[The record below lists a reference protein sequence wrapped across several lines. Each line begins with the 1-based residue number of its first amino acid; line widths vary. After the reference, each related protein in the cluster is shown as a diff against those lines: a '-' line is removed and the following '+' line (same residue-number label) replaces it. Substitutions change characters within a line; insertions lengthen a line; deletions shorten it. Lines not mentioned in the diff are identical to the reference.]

1 MSLTPEPWDRPPWD
15 PPQPARGGWPAP
27 VPPPRATLPAAVR
40 VAAGLSLVQ
49 AGLAGVLG
57 LLLVVSVLGVV
68 VAPAPLLVAGL
79 LGTGGVLALRGRRAG
94 QLLLLG
100 SQALL
105 GAGAL
110 VADVAADD
118 SDAGV
123 PLIPLTSG
131 LVLVLLLLPRSR
143 AAFRRA

>member
-1 MSLTPEPWDRPPWD
+1 M
-15 PPQPARGGWPAP
+15 
-27 VPPPRATLPAAVR
+27 R